1 MNIVIIDDES
11 VICDGLSHMIS
22 NINTTYHIIGVFTDA
37 SEALQTSDW
46 DNIQLVFTD
55 ISMPGMD
62 GLKFLR
68 LLKEIN
74 SYIMVVI
81 ITAYAKFEY
90 AQEAI
95 KYQVLDYLL
104 KPVDKKQLTDILKKA
119 EFEYQKRNMLEQ
131 DASYLASHIEQ
142 LRKYFFMSR
151 IFDESYMSPD
161 KLNETLIRY
170 KLDDKLVDLYVI
182 KTCHKKS
189 ELKKILS
196 GLEDADLCFYL
207 YGSDSI
213 YTVLSLY
220 NPAIKKSTLTISNL
234 EDTFVSAAEGLSVSD
249 NLSDVYLSL
258 LSNLNEK
265 LKKVNLYNEKSL
277 PIITDPA
284 IGKTFS
290 PNVANIV
297 EYIRKNYSKH
307 LSLARISEEI
317 YLHPNYLSNIFK
329 KEVGITLTDYLNVYR
344 VMSAEKLLLD
354 PKNKIYWVTE
364 QVGFVNQ
371 RYFGEVFKKV
381 TGMTPT
387 QFRQA
392 AFLTNQSELSE

>member
-1 MNIVIIDDES
+1 MNIIIIDDES

-22 NINTTYHIIGVFTDA
+22 SINSAYHIIGIFTDA

-46 DNIQLVFTD
+46 DSIQLVFTD

-68 LLKEIN
+68 LLKKIN
-74 SYIMVVI
+74 SSIMVVI

-104 KPVDKKQLTDILKKA
+104 KPVNKKQLTDILEKA
-119 EFEYQKRNMLEQ
+119 ECEYQKCNMLEQ

-151 IFDESYMSPD
+151 IFDENYMSPD

-170 KLDDKLVDLYVI
+170 KLDDKFVDLYVI
-182 KTCHKKS
+182 KTSQKKS
-189 ELKKILS
+189 ELQKALS
-196 GLEDADLCFYL
+196 SLENANLCFYL

-213 YTVLSLY
+213 YTILSLY
-220 NPAIKKSTLTISNL
+220 NSAIKRSALTISNL
-234 EDTFVSAAEGLSVSD
+234 EGTFVSAEGLAVSD
-249 NLSDVYLSL
+249 NLSDAYLSL

-265 LKKVNLYNEKSL
+265 FKKENLYDEKSL

-284 IGKTFS
+284 AEKVFS
-290 PNVANIV
+290 PNVTNIV

-329 KEVGITLTDYLNVYR
+329 KEVGITLTDYLNIYR
-344 VMSAEKLLLD
+344 IMSAEKLLLD

-392 AFLTNQSELSE
+392 AFLTNQQN

>member
-1 MNIVIIDDES
+1 MNIIIIDDES

-22 NINTTYHIIGVFTDA
+22 SINSDYHIIGIFTDA

-46 DNIQLVFTD
+46 DNVQLVITD

-62 GLKFLR
+62 GLEFLR
-68 LLKEIN
+68 LLKKIN
-74 SYIMVVI
+74 SSIIVVI

-104 KPVDKKQLTDILKKA
+104 KPVNKKQLTDILKKTDC
-119 EFEYQKRNMLEQ
+119 EYQKRNMQEQ
-131 DASYLASHIEQ
+131 DASYLALHIEQ

-151 IFDESYMSPD
+151 IFDENYMAPD
-161 KLNETLIRY
+161 ILNETLIRY
-170 KLDDKLVDLYVI
+170 KLIDKFVDLYVV
-182 KTCHKKS
+182 KTSQQKP
-189 ELKKILS
+189 ELQKAL
-196 GLEDADLCFYL
+196 
-207 YGSDSI
+207 
-213 YTVLSLY
+213 
-220 NPAIKKSTLTISNL
+220 SNL
-234 EDTFVSAAEGLSVSD
+234 EDTNLHFYLYGADSVYTILALYNQESSNSTLPVLNFKGTFVFSKHLSVSD
-249 NLSDVYLSL
+249 NLSDAYLSL
-258 LSNLNEK
+258 LSNLNTK
-265 LKKVNLYNEKSL
+265 LKKENSLYNGKSL

-284 IGKTFS
+284 AGKTFS

-297 EYIRKNYSKH
+297 KYIRKNYSKH
-307 LSLARISEEI
+307 LSLTQISEEI

-344 VMSAEKLLLD
+344 IMSAEKLLLD

-392 AFLTNQSELSE
+392 TFLPNQQN

>member
-1 MNIVIIDDES
+1 MNIIIIDDES

-22 NINTTYHIIGVFTDA
+22 SINSAYHIIGIFTDA

-46 DNIQLVFTD
+46 DSIQLVFTD

-68 LLKEIN
+68 LLKKIN
-74 SYIMVVI
+74 SSIMVVI

-104 KPVDKKQLTDILKKA
+104 KPVNKKQLTDILEKA
-119 EFEYQKRNMLEQ
+119 ECEYQKCNMLEQ

-142 LRKYFFMSR
+142 LRRYFFMSR
-151 IFDESYMSPD
+151 IFDENYMSPD

-170 KLDDKLVDLYVI
+170 KLDDKFVDLYVI
-182 KTCHKKS
+182 KTSQKKS
-189 ELKKILS
+189 ELQKALS
-196 GLEDADLCFYL
+196 SLENANLCFYL

-213 YTVLSLY
+213 YTILSLY
-220 NPAIKKSTLTISNL
+220 NSAIKRSALTISNL
-234 EDTFVSAAEGLSVSD
+234 EGTFVSAEGLAVSD
-249 NLSDVYLSL
+249 NLSDAYLSL

-265 LKKVNLYNEKSL
+265 LKKENLYDEKSL

-284 IGKTFS
+284 AEKVFS
-290 PNVANIV
+290 PNVTNIV

-329 KEVGITLTDYLNVYR
+329 KEVGITLTDYLNIYR
-344 VMSAEKLLLD
+344 IMSAEKLLLD

-392 AFLTNQSELSE
+392 AFLTNQQN